1 MMYITEYATVTSIPR
16 NILRYLN
23 REGLIQDPLCQ
34 DDFHCLRFLEQIW
47 GNKKILRAQ
56 LSRLSLKARQSFL
69 RTADIPTKWERY
81 AASRFHNLEPG
92 KKLPIGALLEEIQ
105 TTFSFILSKKQ
116 ISRLYKI
123 RNRVQVAR
131 YREKIRAEND
141 RNSLLQNTN
150 K

>member
-1 MMYITEYATVTSIPR
+1 MMYITEYATVSSIPR

-23 REGLIQDPLCQ
+23 REGFIQDPLCHE
-34 DDFHCLRFLEQIW
+34 DFLRLRFLEQIW
-47 GNKKILRAQ
+47 GNKKILRSQ
-56 LSRLSLKARQSFL
+56 LSRLSLKARQNFL

-81 AASRFHNLEPG
+81 TASRFHNLEPG
-92 KKLPIGALLEEIQ
+92 TKLPMRTLIEEIQ
-105 TTFSFILSKKQ
+105 TTFCFLLNKQ
-116 ISRLYKI
+116 QINRLYKI

-131 YREKIRAEND
+131 HREKNRADND

>member
-23 REGLIQDPLCQ
+23 REGFIQDPLCRE
-34 DDFHCLRFLEQIW
+34 DFICLRFLEQVW
-47 GNKKILRAQ
+47 GNKKILRSQ
-56 LSRLSLKARQSFL
+56 LSRLSLKTRESFL
-69 RTADIPTKWERY
+69 RTADLPSKWERY
-81 AASRFHNLEPG
+81 ASTRFYNLEDG
-92 KKLPIGALLEEIQ
+92 KRLPMGALIEEIQ

-116 ISRLYKI
+116 IGRLYKI

-131 YREKIRAEND
+131 HREKVQAEND
-141 RNSLLQNTN
+141 RNSLLHSTN